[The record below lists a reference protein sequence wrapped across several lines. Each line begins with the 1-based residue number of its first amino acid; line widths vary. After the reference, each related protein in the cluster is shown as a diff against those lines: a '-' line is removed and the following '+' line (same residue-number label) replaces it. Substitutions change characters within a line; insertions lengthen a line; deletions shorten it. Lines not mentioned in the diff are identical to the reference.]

1 MMVDPAQVL
10 KGIEED
16 PSLLAELA
24 ALGGGGDEDAE
35 LQGREGEGGREGRE
49 GRHWRL
55 AKESRMRRKRR
66 MVESFYEFTHCFPPP
81 TT

>member
-24 ALGGGGDEDAE
+24 ALGEGGDEDAE
-35 LQGREGEGGREGRE
+35 LQGREGEGKREG
-49 GRHWRL
+49 GR
-55 AKESRMRRKRR
+55 
-66 MVESFYEFTHCFPPP
+66 
-81 TT
+81 

>member
-24 ALGGGGDEDAE
+24 ALVGGGDEDAE
-35 LQGREGEGGREGRE
+35 LQGREGREGGGEGRREEEREG
-49 GRHWRL
+49 GVL
-55 AKESRMRRKRR
+55 AK
-66 MVESFYEFTHCFPPP
+66 
-81 TT
+81 